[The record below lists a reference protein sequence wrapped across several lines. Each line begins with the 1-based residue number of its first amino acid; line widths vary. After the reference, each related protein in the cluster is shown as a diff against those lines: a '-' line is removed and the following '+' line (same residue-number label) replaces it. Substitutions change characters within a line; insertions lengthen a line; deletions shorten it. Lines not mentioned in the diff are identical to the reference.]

1 MSATAPSAAGG
12 DPIPR
17 PAWVL
22 GLGGLIPFIVA
33 AAISWAPVADVRQT
47 ALVALAAYAA
57 VILSFLGGVRWGA
70 LLRDEAALA
79 RWTPLGLAVLPSLI
93 AWAALLLP
101 EAAMLALLFAGL
113 LLQFVLDARA
123 AMRGE
128 LPRWYARLRVI
139 LSTGAAASVVA
150 GFVAAIALG

>member
-1 MSATAPSAAGG
+1 MSAVTPPAADS

-22 GLGGLIPFIVA
+22 GLGGLIPFIAA
-33 AAISWAPVADVRQT
+33 AAIGWAPVAEMRQG

-70 LLRDEAALA
+70 LLRDEPALS
-79 RWTPLGLAVLPSLI
+79 RWSPLGLAVLPSLI
-93 AWAALLLP
+93 AWTALLLP
-101 EAAMLALLFAGL
+101 AAAMLALLFAGL
-113 LLQFVLDARA
+113 VLQFVLDARA
-123 AMRGE
+123 ATRGE

-139 LSTGAAASVVA
+139 LSTGAAASVAA